1 MNNREIPALSPGIF
15 LLKIIIY
22 LMYAFD
28 ISYNILQANDRSI
41 LQFFEHRD
49 DLGAM
54 FECFS
59 TSFAD
64 KASLGG
70 AEK

>member
-1 MNNREIPALSPGIF
+1 
-15 LLKIIIY
+15 
-22 LMYAFD
+22 MYAFD

-41 LQFFEHRD
+41 LQFFEYRD
-49 DLGAM
+49 ALGAV

-59 TSFAD
+59 TSLAD